1 MPWQSRVREGA
12 YRSPKGT
19 RITFEFEDV
28 SRVFTKRTAI
38 FDFAGVDESYV
49 QQNGYGSRRYPLRC
63 FFWGSEHD
71 RIATAFEAALLEHGV
86 GRLEHPFYGP
96 LDVVPIGDVTRRD
109 DLVTAANQS
118 VIEVTFSTTLAKLYP
133 GAQTHPQSEVLAA
146 IDGFDVAAAQTFR
159 DTTSLT
165 KVADKASLKGSIRR
179 LLSDVNNSLT
189 GIADGVASVRREFH
203 DIQDI
208 LSQGIDTFVGAPLLL
223 AQQIGDLIKAP
234 AVVFAA
240 LRDRLQSYGRLADS
254 IFGSPAGRPQDVLVG
269 SLGQPVYA
277 VPTANAFRL
286 ADHAAMHAIGGL
298 IVATVADP
306 VSDPIFVA
314 ANGAKQPIRV
324 TNPAAFLPG
333 VGAKIATRTQAI
345 SAAAVIAERFE
356 GLVAWRDAGFAAI
369 NALPVSN
376 RADPVGMARLDT
388 GEAYQALQ
396 QAVALATGYLIQI
409 SFSAVAERRIVLKRE
424 RTIVDLCA
432 ELYRSVSDEQLDFLI
447 VTNDLSG
454 DEIQVVPPGRE
465 IVYYPRA
472 A

>member
-1 MPWQSRVREGA
+1 MPWQARVREGA

-49 QQNGYGSRRYPLRC
+49 QQNGHGSRRYPLRC

-71 RIATAFEAALLEHGV
+71 RIAAAFEAALLEHGV

-109 DLVTAANQS
+109 DLVTGGNQS

-133 GAQTHPQSEVLAA
+133 GSQAHPQSEVLSA
-146 IDGFDVAAAQTFR
+146 ISGFDVAAAQVFK
-159 DTTSLT
+159 DTTALT
-165 KVADKASLKGSIRR
+165 KVGDKASLKGSIRR

-189 GIADGVASVRREFH
+189 GVADAVASVRREFH

-223 AQQIGDLIKAP
+223 AQQVSDLIKAP
-234 AVVFAA
+234 ARVFTA
-240 LRDRLQSYGRLADS
+240 LRDRLSSYDVLIDR
-254 IFGSPAGRPQDVLVG
+254 IFDSPAGRPGDVLVG
-269 SLGQPVYA
+269 SLGQPLNA
-277 VPTANAFRL
+277 VPAANAFRL
-286 ADHAAMHAIGGL
+286 ADHAAMVAITGS
-298 IVATVADP
+298 IVAAVAEPISDP
-306 VSDPIFVA
+306 VFVTPSGGKA
-314 ANGAKQPIRV
+314 PIRV

-333 VGAKIATRTQAI
+333 VGAKIATRTQAL
-345 SAAAVIAERFE
+345 SAASALVERFE
-356 GLVAWRDAGFAAI
+356 RVVAWRDAGFASI
-369 NALPVSN
+369 NSLPLAPDGS
-376 RADPVGMARLDT
+376 DPVAAARLDT

-409 SFSAVAERRIVLKRE
+409 SFTAAPERRFTLKRE
-424 RTIVDLCA
+424 RTIIDLCA
-432 ELYRSVSDEQLDFLI
+432 ELYGSVDDKLDFLI

-454 DEIQVVPPGRE
+454 DEIKEIPRGRE
-465 IVYYPRA
+465 IVFYPTA